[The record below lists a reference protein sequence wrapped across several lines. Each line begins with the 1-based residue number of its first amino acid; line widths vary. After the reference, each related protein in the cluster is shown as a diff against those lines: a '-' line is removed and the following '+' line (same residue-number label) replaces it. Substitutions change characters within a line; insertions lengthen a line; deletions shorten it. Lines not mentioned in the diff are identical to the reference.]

1 MNKKIITTS
10 EAPAA
15 IGPYSQAIRIGE
27 FLYTSGQIS
36 LDPNSMELITGNIE
50 VETERVLKNIEAIL
64 NADGLKLNNIIKTT
78 VYLTDLSEFG
88 RMNQVYE
95 KFFVENINKS
105 FSILRLEKIIPA
117 VPLEL
122 KNVYSQIET
131 KIKKSWQDSVKV
143 GLLDHLKQKYRYS
156 YDIKNL

>member
-95 KFFVENINKS
+95 KFFVETK
-105 FSILRLEKIIPA
+105 PA
-117 VPLEL
+117 RACVQVAALP
-122 KNVYSQIET
+122 KGA
-131 KIKKSWQDSVKV
+131 KV
-143 GLLDHLKQKYRYS
+143 EIDAIAHH
-156 YDIKNL
+156 